1 MDKQSPQFSAGAERT
16 VPFAA
21 EVRRQMIS
29 TAAYYRAERRAF
41 RGGDPVA
48 DWLEAEAEIERT
60 LVQSSSSGQP
70 PEGDTKRA
78 FQETL
83 QSQLKEFDARLEDL
97 AEAARKA
104 KRSLKAG
111 HEKQIG
117 ALGEKRALAGQ
128 KLCELEGR
136 SETAWE
142 DLKDGAERLW
152 QDLRQTIEQVAS
164 RFK

>member
-1 MDKQSPQFSAGAERT
+1 MDKRSPQSGADRT
-16 VPFAA
+16 VPLPS
-21 EVRRQMIS
+21 EVRHQMIA

-41 RGGDPVA
+41 QGGDPVA

-60 LVQSSSSGQP
+60 LVQSPSSRQP
-70 PEGDTKRA
+70 PEGDIKRA

-83 QSQLKEFDARLEDL
+83 QSQLKEFDARLDGL

-104 KRSLKAG
+104 RRSLKAEY
-111 HEKQIG
+111 EKQIG

-128 KLCELEGR
+128 KLRELEGR

-142 DLKDGAERLW
+142 DLKDGAEKLW